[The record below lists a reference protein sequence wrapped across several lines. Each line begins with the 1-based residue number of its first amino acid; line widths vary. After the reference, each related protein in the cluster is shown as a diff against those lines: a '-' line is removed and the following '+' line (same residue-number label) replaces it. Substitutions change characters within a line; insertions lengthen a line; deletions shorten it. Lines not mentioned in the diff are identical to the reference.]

1 MKVVVDLI
9 RKLINCKYALLGL
22 AVIEDIPTDQFTA
35 IVKEHGETGWK
46 KTYLYQ
52 GFDAWIDYG
61 RIDLQ
66 KNGSK
71 LRFEWDNWTEGEI
84 SGPKAVVDAL
94 AARHGLLA
102 CRRKHWG
109 PSKKN

>member
-1 MKVVVDLI
+1 MKVVADLI
-9 RKLINCKYALLGL
+9 RKLIDWKYALLGL
-22 AVIEDIPTDQFTA
+22 AVIEDIPTEHFTA
-35 IVKEHGETGWK
+35 IVKEQAQAGWK

-61 RIDLQ
+61 RIDLK

-84 SGPKAVVDAL
+84 SGPKAVVEAL
-94 AARHGLLA
+94 AARHGLVA
-102 CRRKHWG
+102 SCRKRWG
-109 PSKKN
+109 P